1 MRSVLLLVA
10 VVPVACVVAS
20 DPVTV
25 DPPRGDPPAP
35 KLVLPRGGEPPPA
48 VQMSW
53 CEQAGCTLTFTF
65 AAPMPDAKLVF
76 EPRQAGTSTWSSPT
90 ELVFAPAKGA
100 MLAGHAIAVS
110 IPDAGF
116 AQQMTVPFFEA
127 AGKVARWPVEPGRPR
142 FVALL
147 TGFVA
152 QIGRGPLFALYDQ
165 PVEPDAIATH
175 TRVRSGGKR
184 IGAKI
189 RRPSSTAQIYD
200 RAIELANLVTIEL
213 DKLPADGEQVS
224 LELPSRDDAGEPA
237 PEALQLQVNTTLT
250 AGGFAEATDDGTQK
264 GHRAPLAA
272 EFTVALSN
280 QVTASA
286 FAAHVAIE
294 PKPVDVHTH
303 VWGEKGVVRA
313 TLEPGVLYRLTV
325 DEGLHDVL
333 GNKLRAPVVA
343 SFRARDAAPK
353 LTLPNGGLV
362 LEAGHARLPIQ
373 MTNAG
378 ELKLVTH
385 RFATARDWLAART
398 AETACE
404 GDAIDVEVSS
414 PLNQQVVRDVALEP
428 GLYCVA
434 VTATGRGSA
443 ATARPD
449 ADDGDGGGAPTIAH
463 KLAAQTYVQV
473 SRLGLTAKVYD
484 GHVFAW
490 LTRLSDG
497 KPIGDARISLVD
509 EAGLTL
515 GSATTDPDGTAT
527 LDKVAIAG
535 RAGLT
540 AKASLIVNDG
550 ELVAQFADDALSHAR
565 QFGLD
570 GKVRDTEPL
579 AGSLFTERGV
589 YRPGETAHV
598 KLLVR
603 DPDSHKAARGEVAFA
618 IDDPRGEQVVAE
630 AVKLDAFG
638 GATLDVPLKGD
649 AKVGAYTVHVTQ
661 DERTLVRGFQ
671 VEEYRVPAFAVAVA
685 TDEVWQIGQAAHAAV
700 TARYL
705 HGSPLAGR
713 EVSYDVTRAPEP
725 FAPASFPGFVFDA
738 AMTGPRASE
747 SLTHGSAKLDGQGHF
762 VIGVKP
768 DHGAQAGPMRY
779 TVDASVTDVDRQV
792 YAGKLSRVIH
802 AADFYVGMA
811 APARRIAT
819 AGDTLAIPV
828 VAVTPDGAAR
838 AGASVTVSL
847 ERIDYHGVTRLEREG
862 AQRITRP
869 VATTVARCE
878 VTTRATAVDC
888 RLAVAAAGDYVVR
901 ATAEDRGHRRV
912 EAAFAVSAS
921 GGTPVAW
928 PRFDHERIQLV
939 ADRASYRPGEVARLV
954 VQSPFPEARGLLTIE
969 RDGVIE
975 HRVFAITGDTPELRV
990 PITGAHVPNV
1000 FVSVVLV
1007 RGRIHD
1013 AHDATGFE
1021 TGAPAFRLGY
1031 AQLHVEPIAHHLDVT
1046 VTPASPKAYPGTT
1059 LAVDLAVKDRDGKP
1073 RAGQA
1078 TVMVVDEAVLGMTG
1092 YRTPDPLADVF
1103 AARPLAVRTGET
1115 RLDMLNARRSRREQ
1129 VFPAGDGGEAGTPEP
1144 GPAALEELPSD
1155 LRRLFQSTAFYQAD
1169 VPVDDH
1175 GLAHV
1180 SVTLPDNV
1188 TTYRIMAV
1196 VVDDDT
1202 RVGAG
1207 HASLLA
1213 RKPVIVSPALPR
1225 FVHPGDRLQLEAR
1238 VFNGTDTPGRVEIAS
1253 DFRGVTLAG
1262 DHASQASQAPG
1273 GGEARFV
1280 FPVTVADDARG
1291 EATVR
1296 FTATLAGYRDAIEV
1310 KLPIVDPGTTRKL
1323 VVSKVVAGTDQ
1334 LVVPLPPDRRPGTV
1348 KVEIVASTTAL
1359 SELKDAVEYLMTYP
1373 NGCIEQTTAT
1383 AYPLVMLH
1391 DLLPAMGVTVDEAQL
1406 KRYAEAGVKRILSF
1420 QTTSGGLS
1428 YWPGKDEPHAF
1439 ATAFG
1444 LTALIEAKAKG
1455 YDVPDAAL
1463 ARMAD
1468 FLESSLRQGTITG
1481 EMPHRGMADADTRA
1495 FFVMTLGRLGR
1506 PQPAYVSTLW
1516 DKRDKLTPFGLAF
1529 LAVAVT
1535 EGSGDKALL
1544 QPMLDAVRQAAKE
1557 EKLSAWYEGNPKLGW
1572 SFDSPLRTH
1581 AGALLAYADARADGA
1596 MSEKLLAG
1604 LLARR
1609 TNGMWGNTQEDVFG
1623 IMAVAKLTGAAGTD
1637 KPDVTVKVDGKAID
1651 AGLVHDVAGS
1661 GKRVE
1666 LSGPDVGKGD
1676 QLVVE
1681 FANGKK
1687 PVHATVRVEY
1697 VAELDAHNRAPRSA
1711 GFAMTRRYETID
1723 GASLEGKHLKLG
1735 SLVRARLHVHADQG
1749 NHYVAIDDK
1758 LPAGLEPL
1766 NAALATTETVAAGKV
1781 TPEMR
1786 RALAV
1791 LSYSELRDSRV
1802 AFFIDDMAAGDYELT
1817 YVARATTPGA
1827 FVRPAASVE
1836 AMYQPEIAGAS
1847 ATDDITIE

>member
-76 EPRQAGTSTWSSPT
+76 EPRQAGTSTWTSPT

-110 IPDAGF
+110 IPEAGF

-224 LELPSRDDAGEPA
+224 LELPSRDDAGEPT

-325 DEGLHDVL
+325 DNGLHDVL

-449 ADDGDGGGAPTIAH
+449 ADDGDGGGAPTTAH

-618 IDDPRGEQVVAE
+618 IDDPRGEKVVAE

-649 AKVGAYTVHVTQ
+649 AKVGAYTVHATQ

-738 AMTGPRASE
+738 AMTRPRASE

-912 EAAFAVSAS
+912 EAAFAVLAS

-1535 EGSGDKALL
+1535 EGTGDKALL

-1681 FANGKK
+1681 FANGGK

-1781 TPEMR
+1781 TPQMR